1 MGKHDIKYHNDMNL
15 VSIGALNSSQI
26 DILFSIGLTM
36 AKDCSNKVIISFNEI
51 KELANYSNKNIKN
64 FYRDLEGLFKKL
76 LDLDFR
82 IETETNIKRMNLFQ
96 YYDIQ
101 KDNGVV
107 EIKANEIFLKLF
119 DNMLR
124 GNFTLFD
131 LKDLVSLKSGYSK
144 LMFKLLRGWNGKKK
158 INYTLEELY
167 YLLGVPLSVQTT
179 ANFTNKVMKPIKEEL
194 PKYFNKL
201 EIETIKT
208 GRKITGYSFTWKP
221 KVSETE
227 LIGDNHIH
235 ISEKLNRTIEKVK
248 KNRHLQSLLTEEN
261 IIKLLEKFNEEQLI
275 KGLTYAYK
283 EIQKKIEYLS
293 YLEKAIETGAGKQE
307 TKIVV
312 EANIPKEVIE
322 IKELETVESIGES
335 KEEKN
340 ETYIKFCKMS
350 DNEQLEIEKIVYKDY
365 VKKCGQDTKIQRLAF
380 KAGKR
385 KLITDYLESKK
396 IIHNEVEKCQKETIK
411 EKLKDEV
418 VEIKKKKEITQSK
431 YNTLLELRLSMVR
444 SISNEIDVEEE
455 KRKFDLKIKEE
466 YIIVETKEITREEL
480 LNKFDQLSFS
490 YPFKELEDAIDI
502 IGIKYT
508 NQEWLNLINDN
519 SKRKELDN
527 IIEKVREFKAG
538 F

>member
-221 KVSETE
+221 KASETE

>member
-340 ETYIKFCKMS
+340 ETYIKFCKIS